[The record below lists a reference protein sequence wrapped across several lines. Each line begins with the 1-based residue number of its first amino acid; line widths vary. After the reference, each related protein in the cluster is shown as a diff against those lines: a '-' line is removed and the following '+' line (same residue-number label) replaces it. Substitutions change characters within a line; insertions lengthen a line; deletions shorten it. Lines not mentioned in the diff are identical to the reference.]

1 MEIEQLRAKVM
12 ASVWQSIAE
21 SDVDLSSIPLE
32 KRQKMVNS
40 LVDEM
45 LKVVDSLLDE
55 IPKPVQAEVAQT
67 ASEFEEKIL
76 WEGRP
81 FLSLVENYLITSERI
96 KVTHGL
102 LSRDIENFELVR
114 IQDIDLSRNLGER
127 MIGLGDILIKGQ
139 DPSDPELTLRN
150 IKDPEQLYELLRRAW
165 LAARKRH
172 GLQFRDYV

>member
-1 MEIEQLRAKVM
+1 MEIEQLRAKIM
-12 ASVWQSIAE
+12 ASVWQSIAV
-21 SDVDLSSIPLE
+21 SDVDLSSVPLE
-32 KRQKMVNS
+32 KRQKLVNN
-40 LVDEM
+40 LADEM
-45 LKVVDSLLDE
+45 LKLVDTLLDE
-55 IPKPVQAEVAQT
+55 IPKPVQAEAAE
-67 ASEFEEKIL
+67 ASPYDEEKL

-81 FLSLVENYLITSERI
+81 FLSLVESYLVTSERI

-114 IQDIDLSRNLGER
+114 VQDIDLSRNLGER
-127 MIGLGDILIKGQ
+127 MIGLGDILIKGK

-150 IKDPEQLYELLRRAW
+150 IKDPEQLYELLRKAW